1 MVEYFV
7 SYISGRH
14 IGNAKVTFESDTI
27 SVADVRRLEKALEE
41 KYKQKAVILNLVK
54 LREE

>member
-7 SYISGRH
+7 SYISGSH

-27 SVADVRRLEKALEE
+27 SIADVRRLEKALEE
-41 KYKQKAVILNLVK
+41 EYKQKAVILNLVK